1 MIGTLVNFG
10 AVIIG
15 STIGLIIHRNL
26 PKRYVKL
33 VFQIMGLFTLVLGFK
48 MALEGQQ
55 LLIMIFS
62 LILGGLLGEV
72 LKIEDWINSLGD
84 RVKRLTKSKSDT
96 FSEGLI
102 TAFLLFCVGSMTI
115 VGAIEEGMGGNPELL
130 LIKSLMDGIS
140 SIALTV
146 AFGIGVLFSAIP
158 LLIFQGGLTFLA
170 SQAGEFIDPVVI
182 TEVTAVGGVILI
194 GLGLNLLEIKK
205 IKVVNLLPAMLIVP
219 LLMELFIKY
228 LFLMT

>member
-219 LLMELFIKY
+219 LLMELFIK
-228 LFLMT
+228 

>member
-1 MIGTLVNFG
+1 MIGTFVNFG
-10 AVIIG
+10 AVILG

-26 PKRYVKL
+26 SKRYVQL

-48 MALEGQQ
+48 MALEGKQ
-55 LLIMIFS
+55 LLVMVFS

-72 LKIEDWINSLGD
+72 LKIDEWINSLGD
-84 RVKRLTKSKSDT
+84 RVKRITKSKNDT

-115 VGAIEEGMGGNPELL
+115 LGAIEEGMGGNPELL

-158 LLIFQGGLTFLA
+158 LLIFQGGITLLA
-170 SQAGEFIDPVVI
+170 AQAGQFIDPVII

-194 GLGLNLLEIKK
+194 GLGINLLEIKK

-219 LLMELFIKY
+219 LLMELFVK
-228 LFLMT
+228 

>member
-26 PKRYVKL
+26 PKRYVQL
-33 VFQIMGLFTLVLGFK
+33 VFQILGLFTLVLGFK

-158 LLIFQGGLTFLA
+158 LLIFQGGLTLLA
-170 SQAGEFIDPVVI
+170 AQAGEFIDPIVI

-219 LLMELFIKY
+219 LLMELFIK
-228 LFLMT
+228 

>member
-10 AVIIG
+10 AVIVG

-26 PKRYVKL
+26 PKRYVQL
-33 VFQIMGLFTLVLGFK
+33 IFQIMGLFTLVLGFK

-55 LLIMIFS
+55 LLVMIFS
-62 LILGGLLGEV
+62 LVLGGLLGEI
-72 LKIEDWINSLGD
+72 LKIEDWINSMGD
-84 RVKRLTKSKSDT
+84 RVKRLTKSKNDS

-115 VGAIEEGMGGNPELL
+115 LGAIEEGMGGKPELL

-158 LLIFQGGLTFLA
+158 LLLFQGGLTLLA
-170 SQAGEFIDPVVI
+170 AQAGEFIDPVVI

-194 GLGLNLLEIKK
+194 GLGMNLLEIKK

-219 LLMELFIKY
+219 LLMELFIK
-228 LFLMT
+228 

>member
-48 MALEGQQ
+48 MASEGQE
-55 LLIMIFS
+55 LLVMIFS

-146 AFGIGVLFSAIP
+146 AFGIGVLFAAIP

-219 LLMELFIKY
+219 LLMELFIK
-228 LFLMT
+228 

>member
-10 AVIIG
+10 AVILG
-15 STIGLIIHRNL
+15 STIGLIVHRNL
-26 PKRYVKL
+26 PKRYVQL

-48 MALEGQQ
+48 MALEGKQ
-55 LLIMIFS
+55 LLIIIFS
-62 LILGGLLGEV
+62 LIAGGLLGER
-72 LKIEDWINSLGD
+72 LKMDEWINSLGD
-84 RVKRLTKSKSDT
+84 KVKQMTKSKNDS

-115 VGAIEEGMGGNPELL
+115 LGAIQEGLGGEPELL

-140 SIALTV
+140 SVALTV

-158 LLIFQGGLTFLA
+158 LLIFQGGLTLLA
-170 SQAGEFIDPVVI
+170 AYAGDFINSTYI
-182 TEVTAVGGVILI
+182 TEVTATGGVILI
-194 GLGLNLLEIKK
+194 GLGINLLEIKK

-219 LLMELFIKY
+219 LLMELFVRS
-228 LFLMT
+228 

>member
-10 AVIIG
+10 AVIVG

-26 PKRYVKL
+26 PKRYVQL
-33 VFQIMGLFTLVLGFK
+33 IFQIMGLFTLVLGFK

-72 LKIEDWINSLGD
+72 FKIEEWVNSIGD
-84 RVKRLTKSKSDT
+84 RVKRITKSKNDT
-96 FSEGLI
+96 FTEGMI

-115 VGAIEEGMGGNPELL
+115 LGAIEEGMSGNPELL

-140 SIALTV
+140 AIALTV
-146 AFGIGVLFSAIP
+146 AFGIGVMFSAIP
-158 LLIFQGGLTFLA
+158 LIIFQGGLTLLA
-170 SQAGEFIDPVVI
+170 SFAGEFINPVYI
-182 TEVTAVGGVILI
+182 TEITATGGVILI
-194 GLGLNLLEIKK
+194 GLGLNLLDIKK

-219 LLMELFIKY
+219 LLMELFVG
-228 LFLMT
+228 

>member
-26 PKRYVKL
+26 PKRYVRL

-48 MALEGQQ
+48 MALAGQQ

-84 RVKRLTKSKSDT
+84 RVKRLTKSKSDS

-115 VGAIEEGMGGNPELL
+115 LGAIEEGMGGNPELL

-158 LLIFQGGLTFLA
+158 LLIFQGGLTLLA
-170 SQAGEFIDPVVI
+170 AQAGEFIDPVVI

-194 GLGLNLLEIKK
+194 GLGINLLEIKK

-219 LLMELFIKY
+219 LLMEMMYYIKS
-228 LFLMT
+228 